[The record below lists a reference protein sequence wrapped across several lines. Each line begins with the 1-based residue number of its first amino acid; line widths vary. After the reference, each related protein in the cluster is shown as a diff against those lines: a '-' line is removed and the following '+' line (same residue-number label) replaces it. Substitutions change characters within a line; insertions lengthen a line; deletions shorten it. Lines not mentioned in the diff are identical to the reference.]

1 LSGADILDHTISA
14 IRKIL
19 AEDVE
24 PMLKSLKGLS
34 LSSVSAADRV
44 SDLCMDHDV
53 DVGEALAVGVDGS
66 MVPMG
71 RIASKAIYL
80 VTASSVAV
88 RRVKEGFE
96 VVWRRS
102 RASIS
107 SVEVSPS
114 EDDTKAFASLD
125 MLRLELEEA
134 ASIGEDVN
142 VLMFDGPVIDPPSIA
157 TTLNR
162 AGNDLLKYI
171 ELRADVVEKFV
182 ERGITTIGIVKRFSG
197 SFLSSEIGLITDD
210 SILAH
215 YVLLRLAKAV
225 SNICRSRSIIAT
237 RVFSLYRDGSVIGR
251 ILKDRG
257 LQIVS
262 SYVLLNSRVVRVDT
276 VLPKG
281 SNVDVLG
288 VLRLVYLFSEGS
300 NLPLPVLLAHK
311 ECSVRVRTARKLF
324 RRILVELF
332 SEGDVDESSI
342 SFIITP
348 GDASWR
354 RS

>member
-1 LSGADILDHTISA
+1 MSGADILDHTISA
-14 IRKIL
+14 IRRIL

-34 LSSVSAADRV
+34 LSSVSASDKA
-44 SDLCMDHDV
+44 SDLCIDHDV

-88 RRVKEGFE
+88 KRVKEGFE

-102 RASIS
+102 RASVS

-114 EDDTKAFASLD
+114 EDDTKALASLD

-134 ASIGEDVN
+134 ASIGEGVD
-142 VLMFDGPVIDPPSIA
+142 VLMFDGPIIDPPNIA
-157 TTLNR
+157 STINR
-162 AGNDLLKYI
+162 AENDLRRYI
-171 ELRADVVEKFV
+171 ELRADVVGKFV

-197 SFLSSEIGLITDD
+197 SFLSSEIGLNTDD
-210 SILAH
+210 NVLAH
-215 YVLLRLAKAV
+215 YVLLRLAKV
-225 SNICRSRSIIAT
+225 ISSICRSKSIIAT
-237 RVFSLYRDGSVIGR
+237 RAFSLYRDGSVIGR

-257 LQIVS
+257 LQIIS
-262 SYVLLNSRVVRVDT
+262 SYVLLSNRVVRVDT
-276 VLPKG
+276 ALPKD
-281 SNVDVLG
+281 SNANMLDVL
-288 VLRLVYLFSEGS
+288 RSVYLFSEGS

-324 RRILVELF
+324 RGILVKLF
-332 SEGDVDESSI
+332 SEGAVDESSV
-342 SFIITP
+342 SFILTP
-348 GDASWR
+348 GDESWR

>member
-34 LSSVSAADRV
+34 LSSVSVSDKA
-44 SDLCMDHDV
+44 SDLCIDHNFG
-53 DVGEALAVGVDGS
+53 VGGALAVGVDGS

-80 VTASSVAV
+80 VTASSVAI
-88 RRVKEGFE
+88 RRAKEGFE

-102 RASIS
+102 RASVS
-107 SVEVSPS
+107 SVEVLPS
-114 EDDTKAFASLD
+114 EDDIKALASLD

-134 ASIGEDVN
+134 ASISEDVD
-142 VLMFDGPVIDPPSIA
+142 VLMFDGPIIDPPNITA
-157 TTLNR
+157 TINR
-162 AGNDLLKYI
+162 AGHDLRKYI
-171 ELRADVVEKFV
+171 ELRADVVKKFV
-182 ERGITTIGIVKRFSG
+182 KRGITTIGIVKRFSG
-197 SFLSSEIGLITDD
+197 SFLSSEIGINTDD
-210 SILAH
+210 NVLAH

-225 SNICRSRSIIAT
+225 SNICRSKSIIAT
-237 RVFSLYRDGSVIGR
+237 RAFSLYRDGSVIGG
-251 ILKDRG
+251 ILGDRG
-257 LQIVS
+257 LQIIS
-262 SYVLLNSRVVRVDT
+262 SYVLLNNRVVRVDT
-276 VLPKG
+276 ALTRG
-281 SNVDVLG
+281 SNVNVLD

-300 NLPLPVLLAHK
+300 SLPLPILLAHR

-324 RRILVELF
+324 RRILIKLF
-332 SEGDVDESSI
+332 SEGAIDESSI